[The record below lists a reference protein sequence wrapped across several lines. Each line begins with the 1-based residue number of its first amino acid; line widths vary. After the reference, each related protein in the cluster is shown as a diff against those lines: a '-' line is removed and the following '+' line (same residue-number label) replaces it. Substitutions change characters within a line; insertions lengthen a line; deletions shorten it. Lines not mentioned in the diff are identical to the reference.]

1 MAKNALLDKATVD
14 RMIPVGFSMLPGIR
28 RKMGWGWFTVSTAA
42 LVGSIYA
49 IDRLRRTRRF
59 HSDDEMKETEREEM
73 ND

>member
-1 MAKNALLDKATVD
+1 MAKNALLDKGTVD

-28 RKMGWGWFTVSTAA
+28 KKMGWGWFTASTVA

-49 IDRLRRTRRF
+49 LDRLRRTRRF
-59 HSDDEMKETEREEM
+59 HTDELQEEREEL